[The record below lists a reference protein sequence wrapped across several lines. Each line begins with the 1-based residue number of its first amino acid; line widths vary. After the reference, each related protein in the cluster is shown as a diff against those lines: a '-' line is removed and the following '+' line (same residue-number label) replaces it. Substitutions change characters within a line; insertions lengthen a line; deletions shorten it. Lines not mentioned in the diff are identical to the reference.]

1 MPDQLTQ
8 LALTA
13 LGEVAPAE
21 QIGALVET
29 SEPNEE
35 GVRTLRF
42 AADVPGHP
50 DWFWTVWTA
59 QVDDAEPTV
68 LECDLVPGEDA
79 LLAPAWI
86 PWAERLAEFRATHDR
101 HGNLVDDD
109 DDDDDDAED
118 DADEDDADEDDVD
131 GEAETEDTDDE
142 SGEPKRS
149 RGKTTAR
156 TQRRTRRRRRRRS

>member
-13 LGEVAPAE
+13 LGEVAPAA
-21 QIGALVET
+21 QIGELVET

-42 AADVPGHP
+42 TADVPGHP

-68 LECDLVPGEDA
+68 LECDLLPGEDA

-101 HGNLVDDD
+101 HGNLVDEEDVDEVDD
-109 DDDDDDAED
+109 DEDESEDAEAEG
-118 DADEDDADEDDVD
+118 DAE
-131 GEAETEDTDDE
+131 GDDE
-142 SGEPKRS
+142 SAEPKRS

>member
-68 LECDLVPGEDA
+68 LECDLLPGEDA

-86 PWAERLAEFRATHDR
+86 PWAERLAEFCATHDR

-109 DDDDDDAED
+109 DDDA
-118 DADEDDADEDDVD
+118 EDDADEDDVD

-142 SGEPKRS
+142 SGGTKRS

>member
-68 LECDLVPGEDA
+68 LECDLLPGEDA

-109 DDDDDDAED
+109 DDDAED
-118 DADEDDADEDDVD
+118 DADEENVD

-156 TQRRTRRRRRRRS
+156 TQRRTRRRRRRR

>member
-21 QIGALVET
+21 QIAALVET

-68 LECDLVPGEDA
+68 LECDLLPGEDA

-109 DDDDDDAED
+109 DDDA
-118 DADEDDADEDDVD
+118 EDDADEDDVD

-142 SGEPKRS
+142 SGGTKRS

>member
-29 SEPNEE
+29 SEPNED

-68 LECDLVPGEDA
+68 LECDLLPAEDA

-109 DDDDDDAED
+109 DDDA
-118 DADEDDADEDDVD
+118 EDDADEDDVD

>member
-109 DDDDDDAED
+109 DDDDD
-118 DADEDDADEDDVD
+118 ADEDDADEDDVD

-142 SGEPKRS
+142 SGETKRS

>member
-1 MPDQLTQ
+1 MPDQLRQ

-68 LECDLVPGEDA
+68 LECDLLPGEDA

-109 DDDDDDAED
+109 DDDA
-118 DADEDDADEDDVD
+118 EDDADEDDVD

-142 SGEPKRS
+142 SGDTKRS

>member
-68 LECDLVPGEDA
+68 LECDLLPGEDA

-109 DDDDDDAED
+109 DDDA
-118 DADEDDADEDDVD
+118 EDDADEDDVD

-142 SGEPKRS
+142 SGGTKRS

>member
-1 MPDQLTQ
+1 MPEPLTQ
-8 LALTA
+8 LALVA

-21 QIGALVET
+21 QIGELVST

-42 AADVPGHP
+42 ASNVPGHP

-59 QVDDAEPTV
+59 QLEDDEPTV
-68 LECDLVPGEDA
+68 LECDLLPGEDA

-101 HGNLVDDD
+101 NGKLV
-109 DDDDDDAED
+109 
-118 DADEDDADEDDVD
+118 DEDDDELEDEAEAPEAEAE
-131 GEAETEDTDDE
+131 EAETESE
-142 SGEPKRS
+142 APRSS
-149 RGKTTAR
+149 RGKSSTR
-156 TQRRTRRRRRRRS
+156 TQRRTRRRRRRRSS

>member
-29 SEPNEE
+29 SEPNED

-68 LECDLVPGEDA
+68 LECDLLPGEDA

-109 DDDDDDAED
+109 DDDA
-118 DADEDDADEDDVD
+118 EDDADEDDVD

-142 SGEPKRS
+142 SGDTKRS

>member
-68 LECDLVPGEDA
+68 LECDLLPGEDA

-109 DDDDDDAED
+109 DDDA
-118 DADEDDADEDDVD
+118 EDDADEDDVD

-142 SGEPKRS
+142 SGETKRS